1 MNFSGVFL
9 LKKLLLTSI
18 PVLLLF
24 TACSHDIPDKDVK
37 SQKESAINRYSF
49 PHVVQASAVST
60 NNQQEIVV
68 HHVVR
73 DRAVFIE
80 CKLNSLSFRE
90 NSTKKQA
97 KLLLKVDGQLVS
109 EHHSAAFVV
118 RDLDVG
124 KHKLVIE
131 AVNINNKPYHLSKEF
146 TVTIQ

>member
-1 MNFSGVFL
+1 M
-9 LKKLLLTSI
+9 KKLLLNSI

-49 PHVVQASAVST
+49 SHAVQASAVSL
-60 NNQQEIVV
+60 NQQEITV

-73 DRAVFIE
+73 GRSVFIE

-97 KLLLKVDGQLVS
+97 KLLLKVDGRLVS
-109 EHHSAAFVV
+109 EYHSAAFVV
-118 RDLDVG
+118 RDLSIG
-124 KHKLVIE
+124 KHKLVVE
-131 AVNINNKPYHLSKEF
+131 AVNVNNKPYHLSEEF